1 MASEPDYIIWHID
14 ESEEELR
21 AGLLHPEYFAEKV
34 RGLKPGSRRMME
46 VLATR
51 RALKVLFDGEEQ
63 RVRYDEHGRP
73 YLDARCTMHDARCT
87 MHNAGLNV
95 SDDGS
100 DNRALCIVNRA
111 SESVNRASESVN
123 REPNHCI
130 SISHTR
136 DYAAVIRS
144 DVPVG
149 IDIERRE
156 QRVQRVVSHFL
167 KHEEVARLELEA
179 SMANA
184 GHDGSH
190 SASTTG
196 DNDCDTVYALLLH
209 LAWSAK
215 EAAFK
220 VLGQAYYDL
229 MNLTTVSRVNW
240 QDRTLTLEVEGRG
253 LPLLIH
259 FDYTDDYVLAWV
271 QNEYN

>member
-73 YLDARCTMHDARCT
+73 YLDARFTMHDARCT

-100 DNRALCIVNRA
+100 DNRALCI
-111 SESVNRASESVN
+111 VNRASESVN

-184 GHDGSH
+184 GPDGSL